1 MPIIGSLA
9 GASSRGLGGLRTFI
23 PPIPPSSPVFDSI
36 STSFLTSSTP
46 DIYFNSIPST
56 YQHLQ
61 FRINGFSDNFGSIF
75 MRINGDTDVNMY
87 SSTGY
92 WGQWNQANAQVSGIL
107 TGRSAIL
114 PGVGSFQFGT
124 TYPYVMIIDVLDYK
138 NTNKKKNIRSFHG
151 ASTNGTHYN
160 DGVGVSAG
168 NYNSTTAINSVHFFL
183 DGGNV
188 FRANTRIALYGI
200 KES

>member
-1 MPIIGSLA
+1 MPILGTI
-9 GASSRGLGGLRTFI
+9 ASSRLTA
-23 PPIPPSSPVFDSI
+23 PAVAPVFDSI
-36 STSFLTSSTP
+36 STSFLTTSTSS
-46 DIYFNSIPST
+46 IYFNSIPNT

-75 MRINGDTDVNMY
+75 MRINSDTNTGAY
-87 SSTGY
+87 SSDGY
-92 WGQWNQANAQVSGIL
+92 WGQWNQAAAQVSGIL
-107 TGRSAIL
+107 TGRSAVL

-138 NTNKKKNIRSFHG
+138 NTNKTKNVRSFHG

-160 DGVGVSAG
+160 DGVGVAGG
-168 NYNSTTAINSVHFFL
+168 NYNSTAAVSSVEFFL

-188 FRANTRIALYGI
+188 FRANNRIALYGI